1 MEPRE
6 MINSMDK
13 RFALFGYFFA
23 MSNRLQTVGDR
34 FYEEIKIT
42 CKQFFL
48 MICLRLFE
56 NGAPTI
62 NELSEIMGCSH
73 QNVKSIAGKL
83 EEKGYLEISPDSD
96 DARKLRI
103 RLTNKADSL
112 AKKYQK
118 KELDFI
124 DMLFTGISDKQI
136 ETTFKTLEKMEENI
150 SE

>member
-1 MEPRE
+1 MGPRE

-34 FYEEIKIT
+34 FYEEIT

-83 EEKGYLEISPDSD
+83 EEKGYLEIRPDSD

-112 AKKYQK
+112 AQKYQK

>member
-34 FYEEIKIT
+34 FYEEIT

-83 EEKGYLEISPDSD
+83 EEKGYLEIRPDSD

-112 AKKYQK
+112 ARKYQK

-150 SE
+150 NE

>member
-34 FYEEIKIT
+34 FYEEIT

-83 EEKGYLEISPDSD
+83 EEKGYLEIRPDSD

-103 RLTNKADSL
+103 RLTRKADSL

-150 SE
+150 NE

>member
-34 FYEEIKIT
+34 FYEEIT

-83 EEKGYLEISPDSD
+83 EEKGYLEIRPDSD

-118 KELDFI
+118 KELGFI
-124 DMLFTGISDKQI
+124 DMLFNGISDEQI

-150 SE
+150 NE

>member
-34 FYEEIKIT
+34 FYEEIT

-83 EEKGYLEISPDSD
+83 EEKGYLEIRPDSD

-103 RLTNKADSL
+103 RLTNKADRL

-136 ETTFKTLEKMEENI
+136 ETTFKTLEKMEEN
-150 SE
+150 SNE

>member
-34 FYEEIKIT
+34 FYKEIT

-83 EEKGYLEISPDSD
+83 EEKGYLEIRPDSD

-103 RLTNKADSL
+103 RLTSKADSL
-112 AKKYQK
+112 ALKYQK

-136 ETTFKTLEKMEENI
+136 ETTFKTLEKIEENI
-150 SE
+150 NE

>member
-1 MEPRE
+1 MGPRE

-34 FYEEIKIT
+34 FYEEIT

-83 EEKGYLEISPDSD
+83 EEKGYLEIRPDSD

>member
-34 FYEEIKIT
+34 FYEEIT

-83 EEKGYLEISPDSD
+83 EEKGYLEIRPDRD

-103 RLTNKADSL
+103 HLTSKADSL
-112 AKKYQK
+112 AQKYQK

-150 SE
+150 NE

>member
-34 FYEEIKIT
+34 FYEEIT

-83 EEKGYLEISPDSD
+83 EEKGYLEIKPDSD

-103 RLTNKADSL
+103 RLTNKADRL

-150 SE
+150 NE

>member
-34 FYEEIKIT
+34 FYEEIT

-62 NELSEIMGCSH
+62 NELSELMGCSH

-83 EEKGYLEISPDSD
+83 EEKGYLEIRPDSD

-118 KELDFI
+118 KEVDFI

-136 ETTFKTLEKMEENI
+136 EITFKTLEKMEENI
-150 SE
+150 NE

>member
-34 FYEEIKIT
+34 FYEEIT

-83 EEKGYLEISPDSD
+83 EEKGYLEIRPDSD

-112 AKKYQK
+112 AQKYQK

>member
-1 MEPRE
+1 MKPRE

-34 FYEEIKIT
+34 FYEEIT

-83 EEKGYLEISPDSD
+83 EEKGYLEIRPDSD

-118 KELDFI
+118 KEVDFI

-136 ETTFKTLEKMEENI
+136 EITFKTLEKMEENI
-150 SE
+150 NE

>member
-34 FYEEIKIT
+34 FYEEIT

-83 EEKGYLEISPDSD
+83 EEKGYLEIRPDSD

-118 KELDFI
+118 KEVDFI
-124 DMLFTGISDKQI
+124 DILFTGISDKQI
-136 ETTFKTLEKMEENI
+136 EITFKTLEKMEENI
-150 SE
+150 NE

>member
-34 FYEEIKIT
+34 FYEEIT

-83 EEKGYLEISPDSD
+83 EEKGYLEIRPEW
-96 DARKLRI
+96 
-103 RLTNKADSL
+103 NK
-112 AKKYQK
+112 
-118 KELDFI
+118 
-124 DMLFTGISDKQI
+124 
-136 ETTFKTLEKMEENI
+136 N
-150 SE
+150 

>member
-6 MINSMDK
+6 IINSMDK

-34 FYEEIKIT
+34 FYEEIT

-83 EEKGYLEISPDSD
+83 EEKGYLEIRPDSN

-112 AKKYQK
+112 AQKYQK

-150 SE
+150 NE

>member
-34 FYEEIKIT
+34 FYEEIT

-83 EEKGYLEISPDSD
+83 EEKGYLEIRPDSD

-103 RLTNKADSL
+103 RLTNKADRL

-150 SE
+150 NE

>member
-34 FYEEIKIT
+34 FYEEIT

-83 EEKGYLEISPDSD
+83 EEKGYLEIRPDSD

-103 RLTNKADSL
+103 RLTSKADSL
-112 AKKYQK
+112 ALKYQK

-150 SE
+150 NE

>member
-34 FYEEIKIT
+34 FYEEIT

-56 NGAPTI
+56 NSAPTI

-83 EEKGYLEISPDSD
+83 EEKGYLEIRPDSD

-103 RLTNKADSL
+103 RLTNKADIL

-118 KELDFI
+118 KEVDFI

-136 ETTFKTLEKMEENI
+136 EITFKTLEKMEENI
-150 SE
+150 NE

>member
-34 FYEEIKIT
+34 FYEEIT

-83 EEKGYLEISPDSD
+83 EEKGYLEIRPDSD

-150 SE
+150 NE

>member
-34 FYEEIKIT
+34 FYEEIT

-83 EEKGYLEISPDSD
+83 EEKGYLEIRPDSD

-103 RLTNKADSL
+103 RLTNKADIL

-118 KELDFI
+118 KEGDFI

-136 ETTFKTLEKMEENI
+136 EITFKTLEIMEENI
-150 SE
+150 NE

>member
-34 FYEEIKIT
+34 FYEEIT

-83 EEKGYLEISPDSD
+83 EEKGYLEIRPDSD

-103 RLTNKADSL
+103 RLTNKADRL

-118 KELDFI
+118 KEVDFI
-124 DMLFTGISDKQI
+124 DILFTGISDKQI
-136 ETTFKTLEKMEENI
+136 EITFKTLEKMEENI
-150 SE
+150 NE

>member
-34 FYEEIKIT
+34 FYEEIT

-83 EEKGYLEISPDSD
+83 EEKGYLEIRPDSD

-103 RLTNKADSL
+103 RLTNKADRL

-136 ETTFKTLEKMEENI
+136 EITFKTLEKMEENI
-150 SE
+150 NE

>member
-34 FYEEIKIT
+34 FYEEIT

-83 EEKGYLEISPDSD
+83 EEKGYLEIRPDSD

-103 RLTNKADSL
+103 RLTKKADSL

-118 KELDFI
+118 KEVDFI

-150 SE
+150 NE

>member
-1 MEPRE
+1 MEPRA

-34 FYEEIKIT
+34 FYEEIT

-83 EEKGYLEISPDSD
+83 EEKGYLEIRPDSD

-150 SE
+150 NE

>member
-34 FYEEIKIT
+34 FYEEIT

-73 QNVKSIAGKL
+73 QNVKSIAVKL
-83 EEKGYLEISPDSD
+83 EEKGYLEIRPDSD

-103 RLTNKADSL
+103 RLTNKADIL
-112 AKKYQK
+112 AQKYQK

-150 SE
+150 NE

>member
-34 FYEEIKIT
+34 FYEEIT

>member
-34 FYEEIKIT
+34 FYEEIT

-83 EEKGYLEISPDSD
+83 EAKGYLEIRPDSD

-118 KELDFI
+118 KEVDFI

-136 ETTFKTLEKMEENI
+136 EITFKTLEKMEENI
-150 SE
+150 NE

>member
-34 FYEEIKIT
+34 FYEEIT

-48 MICLRLFE
+48 MICLRLFK

-83 EEKGYLEISPDSD
+83 EEKGYLEIRPDSD

-103 RLTNKADSL
+103 RLTNKAESL

-150 SE
+150 NE

>member
-34 FYEEIKIT
+34 FYEEIT

-48 MICLRLFE
+48 MICLRLFK

-83 EEKGYLEISPDSD
+83 EEKGYLEIRPDSD

-136 ETTFKTLEKMEENI
+136 ETTFKTLEKMEKNI
-150 SE
+150 NE

>member
-6 MINSMDK
+6 MINSIDK

-34 FYEEIKIT
+34 FYEEIT

-150 SE
+150 NE

>member
-6 MINSMDK
+6 MINSMNK

-34 FYEEIKIT
+34 FYEEIT

-83 EEKGYLEISPDSD
+83 EEKGYLEIRPDSD

-118 KELDFI
+118 KEVDFI

-136 ETTFKTLEKMEENI
+136 EITFKTLEKMEENI
-150 SE
+150 NE

>member
-34 FYEEIKIT
+34 FYEEIT

-103 RLTNKADSL
+103 RLTNKADRL

-150 SE
+150 NE

>member
-1 MEPRE
+1 MDPRE

-34 FYEEIKIT
+34 FYEEIT

-83 EEKGYLEISPDSD
+83 EEKGYLEIRPDSD

-150 SE
+150 NE

>member
-34 FYEEIKIT
+34 FYEEIT

-83 EEKGYLEISPDSD
+83 EEKGYLEIRPDSD

-103 RLTNKADSL
+103 RLTNKADIL

-118 KELDFI
+118 KEVDFI

-136 ETTFKTLEKMEENI
+136 EITFKTLEKMEENI
-150 SE
+150 NE

>member
-34 FYEEIKIT
+34 FYEEIT

-83 EEKGYLEISPDSD
+83 EEKGYLEIRPDRD

-136 ETTFKTLEKMEENI
+136 ETTFKTLEIMEENI
-150 SE
+150 NE

>member
-34 FYEEIKIT
+34 FYEEIT

-83 EEKGYLEISPDSD
+83 EEKGYLEIRPDSD

-124 DMLFTGISDKQI
+124 DKLFTGISDKQI

-150 SE
+150 NE

>member
-34 FYEEIKIT
+34 FYEEIT

-103 RLTNKADSL
+103 RLTSKADSL

-150 SE
+150 NE

>member
-6 MINSMDK
+6 LINSMDK

-34 FYEEIKIT
+34 FYEEIT

-83 EEKGYLEISPDSD
+83 EEKGYLEIRPDSD

-112 AKKYQK
+112 AQKYQK

-136 ETTFKTLEKMEENI
+136 EITFKTLEKMEENI
-150 SE
+150 NE

>member
-34 FYEEIKIT
+34 FYEEIT

-56 NGAPTI
+56 NEAPTI

-83 EEKGYLEISPDSD
+83 EEKGYLEIRPDSD

-118 KELDFI
+118 KEVDFI

-136 ETTFKTLEKMEENI
+136 EITFKTLEKMEENI
-150 SE
+150 NE

>member
-6 MINSMDK
+6 MINSMDQ

-34 FYEEIKIT
+34 FYEEIT

-83 EEKGYLEISPDSD
+83 EEKGYLEIRPDSD

-150 SE
+150 NE